1 MLVKTKAI
9 VISSLKYQDKSLIVK
24 CLTKTDGVKTY
35 FVNNAFTGKNNK
47 QKNSLFQPLN
57 QIEIEANHKNKGTLE
72 RFKEIKIIN
81 PYQSIY
87 LNIEKT
93 TITLFLSEILHN
105 ILKEEGKSEELHLFL
120 EVALQ
125 WFDNHDEIANFHLI
139 LLLQITKYLGVYPQN
154 NIEANIFF
162 DISEGIFVS
171 SQTISALSFEETTLF
186 KRLMNLK
193 LDDNQKVF
201 SVSQRQLLLKIL
213 MQYYSFNIENFRQ
226 PKSLQV
232 LKEVFS

>member
-9 VISSLKYQDKSLIVK
+9 VISSLKYQEKSLIVK
-24 CLTKTDGVKTY
+24 CLTKTDGIKSY

-57 QIEIEANHKNKGTLE
+57 QIEIEAYHKNKGVLE
-72 RFKEIKIIN
+72 RFKEIKIVN

-93 TITLFLSEILHN
+93 TITLFLSEVLHN
-105 ILKEEGKSEELHLFL
+105 VLKEEGSSEELFSFL
-120 EVALQ
+120 EAAFL

-154 NIEANIFF
+154 NLESNTFF
-162 DISEGIFVS
+162 EISEGVFVS
-171 SQTISALSFEETTLF
+171 SQTITSLTLEETTLF
-186 KRLMNLK
+186 RKLMDLK
-193 LDDNQKVF
+193 MDDNQRIF

-213 MQYYSFNIENFRQ
+213 MQYYSFNFENFRH